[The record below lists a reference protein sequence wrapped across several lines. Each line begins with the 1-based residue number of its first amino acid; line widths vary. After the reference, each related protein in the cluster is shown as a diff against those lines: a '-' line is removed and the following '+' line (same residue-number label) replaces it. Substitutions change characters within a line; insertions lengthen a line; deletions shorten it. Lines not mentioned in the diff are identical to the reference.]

1 MDSATTDLAQRGVRL
16 EYFTIAWN
24 VLEGVASIAAG
35 IAAGS
40 IALVVFGLDSFI
52 EVAAAGVVV
61 WELRGVDEGR
71 ERRALKLIA
80 LTFFALGL
88 YVAVSATRDLVIH
101 EHPGGSIP
109 GIVIATVSL
118 AVMPT
123 LAWAKR
129 RTGRAMNS
137 ATLTADAQETLLCSY
152 LSAIL
157 LAGLALNALFG
168 WWWADPVAAC
178 GMAAL
183 AVREGREAWR
193 GEDHC
198 TD

>member
-1 MDSATTDLAQRGVRL
+1 MAAPTTDLARRGLRL

-24 VLEGVASIAAG
+24 VVEGIVSIAAG
-35 IAAGS
+35 VAAGS

-61 WELRGVDEGR
+61 WELRGVDEDR

-80 LTFFALGL
+80 LTFFALGV
-88 YVAVSATRDLVIH
+88 YVAVSATRDLILR
-101 EHPGGSIP
+101 EHPGESLV
-109 GIVIATVSL
+109 GIAVAVASL
-118 AVMPT
+118 VVMPT

-152 LSAIL
+152 LAAIL
-157 LAGLALNALFG
+157 LAGLALNAAFG
-168 WWWADPVAAC
+168 WWWADPVAAY
-178 GMAAL
+178 GIAIL

-193 GEDHC
+193 GDDC
-198 TD
+198 C